1 MFTLGLVSLA
11 PIMLHVYFNA
21 LFKVSRSHSAFIVQG
36 ELHIAWR
43 ENSSD
48 PHEGVETT
56 HPLASF
62 ISLQKVEEP
71 WHGRMLPVESKI
83 EENDAHKTEN
93 TEISRTADL
102 FFDIPVCERK
112 YCPHDIE
119 RRILFGIKSPAT
131 NGSLARRD
139 LIRQSFVRQIKQY
152 PQANYTFVLSRPDP
166 GEAEAIQQEADAH
179 GDLTVLGHLSE
190 SHQVGCT
197 MKTLEFFKLVV
208 LRPSAVY
215 DWICHVDDDSY
226 VQVLQTHN
234 QTGATCGPKHRH
246 AAGSPIAKA

>member
-1 MFTLGLVSLA
+1 
-11 PIMLHVYFNA
+11 
-21 LFKVSRSHSAFIVQG
+21 
-36 ELHIAWR
+36 
-43 ENSSD
+43 
-48 PHEGVETT
+48 
-56 HPLASF
+56 
-62 ISLQKVEEP
+62 
-71 WHGRMLPVESKI
+71 MLPVESKI

-112 YCPHDIE
+112 YCPHDIK
-119 RRILFGIKSPAT
+119 RKILFGIKSPAT